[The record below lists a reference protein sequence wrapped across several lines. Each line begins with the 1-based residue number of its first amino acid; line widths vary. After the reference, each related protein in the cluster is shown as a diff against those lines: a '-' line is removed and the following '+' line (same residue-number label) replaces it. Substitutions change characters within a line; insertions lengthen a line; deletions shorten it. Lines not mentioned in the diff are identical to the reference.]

1 MYHIVKLVM
10 QYFVVW
16 VREAK
21 TKTTAMRTLLHWCN
35 YIQMIK
41 VSKRIIIKVFPMVH
55 LRNTFKELR
64 SN

>member
-1 MYHIVKLVM
+1 M

-35 YIQMIK
+35 YMQMIK
-41 VSKRIIIKVFPMVH
+41 VSKRIIIKVYPMVH
-55 LRNTFKELR
+55 FHNTFKELR